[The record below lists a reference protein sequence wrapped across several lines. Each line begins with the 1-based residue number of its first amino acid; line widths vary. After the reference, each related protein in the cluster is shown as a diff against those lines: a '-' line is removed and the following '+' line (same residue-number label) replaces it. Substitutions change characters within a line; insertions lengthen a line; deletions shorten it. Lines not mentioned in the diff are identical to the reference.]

1 MDEGNKAKKKLAIK
15 GMEVKRLSDTHQEIS
30 LLLTTV
36 QDSSRLQINLQ
47 MIKLKEQD
55 LESSI

>member
-1 MDEGNKAKKKLAIK
+1 
-15 GMEVKRLSDTHQEIS
+15 MEVKRLSDTHQEIS

-36 QDSSRLQINLQ
+36 EDSSRLQINLQ

>member
-1 MDEGNKAKKKLAIK
+1 
-15 GMEVKRLSDTHQEIS
+15 
-30 LLLTTV
+30 LTTV
-36 QDSSRLQINLQ
+36 EDSSRLQINLQ

>member
-36 QDSSRLQINLQ
+36 EDSSRLQINLQ